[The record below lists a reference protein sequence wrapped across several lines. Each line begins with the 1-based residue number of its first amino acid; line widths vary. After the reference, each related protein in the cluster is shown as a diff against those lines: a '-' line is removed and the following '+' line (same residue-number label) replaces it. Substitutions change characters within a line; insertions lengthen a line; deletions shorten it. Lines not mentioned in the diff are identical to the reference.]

1 MVVLSGMRERK
12 VLSYQL
18 KKQMLT
24 SICNDDII
32 KVLNEREVNKMN
44 VYVAMVSDYY
54 GIKIMIGVFSTYQ
67 KALDYLGEHYANCD
81 AWIKEE
87 RIR

>member
-1 MVVLSGMRERK
+1 MS
-12 VLSYQL
+12 
-18 KKQMLT
+18 
-24 SICNDDII
+24 
-32 KVLNEREVNKMN
+32 

-87 RIR
+87 RIQ